1 MGCHFLFPPP
11 EYLPDPGIELGL
23 QCLLHWQAGSY
34 RWATW
39 EALVLFPRPQVP
51 GAFGGPPG
59 KPLSCFLG
67 QRSLGLLWKAS
78 LALFLV

>member
-51 GAFGGPPG
+51 GAFVES
-59 KPLSCFLG
+59 KF
-67 QRSLGLLWKAS
+67 GLVFGLRAWGS
-78 LALFLV
+78 GSSRNST